1 MKTSKPHI
9 GAEALRTAIK
19 QYGGAP
25 RLAEALGVK
34 PQAIANWVSRGAPK
48 EKCLVIENLTG
59 VRCEELRP
67 DLNWADLQSV
77 SAARARRSLDASDDV
92 QPLGGRSERKLKQ
105 ARAQSSC

>member
-1 MKTSKPHI
+1 MKTSKPHT

-19 QYGGAP
+19 QYGGAL

-34 PQAIANWVSRGAPK
+34 PQAIANWVSRGTPK

-67 DLNWADLQSV
+67 DLNWVDLQSV
-77 SAARARRSLDASDDV
+77 SAARARRSLDSADDV
-92 QPLGGRSERKLKQ
+92 QPVGGRSQRSINKRMHKK
-105 ARAQSSC
+105 